1 MPPLT
6 RSSYPYSTL
15 PDQLAAFVNFTNSAT
30 YDPNATIIN
39 SYSYSPAAGAT
50 FVSNYVV
57 YTAPVVSPP
66 AFQQFTSIQPQLVNS
81 LRTSNL
87 SDFALELN
95 VNTPYGF
102 RQIFYTR
109 TYANDLTLLTQL
121 AAQLNESMQPVN
133 GLPSL
138 NNYALSL
145 EPLPTTI
152 TKWASKS
159 GGTALGLNP
168 SDGDLVCKCSIA
180 NPA

>member
-1 MPPLT
+1 M
-6 RSSYPYSTL
+6 
-15 PDQLAAFVNFTNSAT
+15 
-30 YDPNATIIN
+30 
-39 SYSYSPAAGAT
+39 
-50 FVSNYVV
+50 SNYLM

-66 AFQQFTSIQPQLVNS
+66 AFEQFTSIQPQLLNS

-95 VNTPYGF
+95 VNTAYGF

-121 AAQLNESMQPVN
+121 VAQLNESMQPVN
-133 GLPSL
+133 GLSSL

-152 TKWASKS
+152 TKWASES
-159 GGTALGLNP
+159 GGNALGLNL
-168 SDGDLVCKCSIA
+168 SDGDLVCKCLIA
-180 NPA
+180 KPKLYETRPHNHSMLTTLQWSSSA